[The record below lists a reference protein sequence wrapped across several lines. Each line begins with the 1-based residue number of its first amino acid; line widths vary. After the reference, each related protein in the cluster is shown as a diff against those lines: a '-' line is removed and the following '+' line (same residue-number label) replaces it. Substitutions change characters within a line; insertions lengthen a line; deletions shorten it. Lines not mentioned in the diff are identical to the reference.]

1 METGLDNVG
10 EELAYSTA
18 CPRRSFDPGAFPGH
32 PWEDDI
38 PAVLT
43 EVLTPLVLA
52 LVVYPAGAG
61 RVEVSGPLS
70 RHGSKVNQMRPV
82 AGY

>member
-1 METGLDNVG
+1 MDKVG

-18 CPRRSFDPGAFPGH
+18 CPRRSFDPGAFPGY
-32 PWEDDI
+32 PWEDAI
-38 PAVLT
+38 PAPLT

-52 LVVYPAGAG
+52 LFVYPAGAG
-61 RVEVSGPLS
+61 RVEVSWPLS
-70 RHGSKVNQMRPV
+70 RHGSKVNGMRPV